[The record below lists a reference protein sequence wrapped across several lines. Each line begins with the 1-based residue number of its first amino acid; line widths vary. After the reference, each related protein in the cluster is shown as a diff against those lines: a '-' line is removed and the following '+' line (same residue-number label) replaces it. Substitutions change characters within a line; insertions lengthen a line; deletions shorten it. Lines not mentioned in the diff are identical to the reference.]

1 MESMQ
6 YALTERKLWRLLTT
20 CFLLYDNW
28 HFNHIH
34 ILMISILILYIA
46 AFLKACCIWTLAIF
60 KMATANFH
68 LTHLMTSQ
76 QKKYFINVQ
85 LGKLCCFRNFL

>member
-1 MESMQ
+1 MYIDLKMTLYEK
-6 YALTERKLWRLLTT
+6 YAICLTERKLWRLLT
-20 CFLLYDNW
+20 CFLLYHNR

-46 AFLKACCIWTLAIF
+46 TFLKACCIWTLAIF
-60 KMATANFH
+60 KTATVNVH

-76 QKKYFINVQ
+76 
-85 LGKLCCFRNFL
+85 GGGDTS